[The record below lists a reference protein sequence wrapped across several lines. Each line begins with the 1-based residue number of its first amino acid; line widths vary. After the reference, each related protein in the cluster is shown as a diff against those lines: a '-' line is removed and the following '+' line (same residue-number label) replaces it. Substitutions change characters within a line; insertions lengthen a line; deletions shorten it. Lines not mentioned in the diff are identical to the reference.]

1 MKDILLIIY
10 IRSVGVKT
18 VFPHTENTAYVWVP
32 KNYHEHKNFM
42 FQLIIFFFFF
52 LSHILEREGDFSL
65 MKYFWVISS
74 LFARYYKINLSKT
87 CHLRLA
93 ASESM

>member
-42 FQLIIFFFFF
+42 FQLIIFFFF
-52 LSHILEREGDFSL
+52 SVS
-65 MKYFWVISS
+65 YFRAGRG
-74 LFARYYKINLSKT
+74 F
-87 CHLRLA
+87 
-93 ASESM
+93 